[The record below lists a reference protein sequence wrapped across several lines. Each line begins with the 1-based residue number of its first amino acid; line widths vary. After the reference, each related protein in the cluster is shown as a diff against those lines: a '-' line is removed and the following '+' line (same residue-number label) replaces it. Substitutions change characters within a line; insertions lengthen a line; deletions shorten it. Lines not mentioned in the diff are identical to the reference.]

1 MFPLGPSSYQR
12 LKNLEHES
20 EYMICASKEGAKEVD
35 TLGWVTARSREQAIE
50 TWGRQNPAKA
60 KTLEESNTI
69 KIYALVYG
77 GGI

>member
-20 EYMICASKEGAKEVD
+20 EYVICASKEGIQDVA
-35 TLGWVTARSREQAIE
+35 TLGWVTARSREQAVE
-50 TWGRQNPAKA
+50 AWGKQNPTKA
-60 KTLEESNTI
+60 KTLEESSEI